1 MPAQGRGRIRSRC
14 ASPYSPIC
22 IQPMEAYKV
31 LDEGRAMTEEASVP
45 KLLYGKS
52 QAQTRNTHLGL
63 LTNKK

>member
-1 MPAQGRGRIRSRC
+1 MLAQGRGSIRSRC

-31 LDEGRAMTEEASVP
+31 LDEGRAMIEEASVP

-52 QAQTRNTHLGL
+52 CKQGILILGC
-63 LTNKK
+63 